1 MTNEPDQMRAEFQ
14 KDRPDR
20 VSILQNQVYL
30 LEEDIE
36 AFHLNLDDA
45 GIPRKSGEETY
56 SMWGRVCLLKAAM
69 NTRAKQAGA
78 GDDGLTTCNC
88 RWKGEE
94 LVQQCTLHAAHV
106 EAIHDWAS
114 RAKSAEKSLPP
125 TPQPEPK
132 ALEPVAWLH
141 TMYNEV
147 DDSIDSR
154 MTFEKDHGF
163 GKKGVDFDPRF
174 YVESEPLYTAPQP
187 GAARLNQARVEVA
200 EKCFKIAYSQADRI
214 ASMPPTENGD
224 GGLWLQARYIADQIK
239 QLSDQMRG
247 GE

>member
-1 MTNEPDQMRAEFQ
+1 MTADDKTRADFEAWYM
-14 KDRPDR
+14 KDDPRWVERDDSGR
-20 VSILQNQVYL
+20 YISTYANCAW
-30 LEEDIE
+30 E
-36 AFHLNLDDA
+36 A
-45 GIPRKSGEETY
+45 
-56 SMWGRVCLLKAAM
+56 WQAAM
-69 NTRAKQAGA
+69 STRAKQAGA
-78 GDDGLTTCNC
+78 GDVVDRCDIAGVDLY
-88 RWKGEE
+88 W
-94 LVQQCTLHAAHV
+94 L
-106 EAIHDWAS
+106 I
-114 RAKSAEKSLPP
+114 KSAKNYMRSLTGEKSTQEKIIARAEAALNAPIPP

-239 QLSDQMRG
+239 QLADQIRG